1 MWLDR
6 LSGHSTPGT
15 TPSASPPPPNRS
27 YTAPRRT
34 GSHLGPPQSSRPTF
48 NPRSSSL
55 SIHSND
61 SSTSLLASS
70 RRPNGSGLKQ
80 SITVEESTN
89 PLRVLKELLGVENQA
104 QSDTL
109 KKDGVNGESAADDDF
124 ASELDFEGLSLRDF
138 VDRKAPE
145 EHVDTAQ
152 TIEECMLFYHIS
164 QILANHILS

>member
-34 GSHLGPPQSSRPTF
+34 GSHLGPPSVRPNF

-70 RRPNGSGLKQ
+70 RRLNGSGLKQ
-80 SITVEESTN
+80 SVTAEESTN
-89 PLRVLKELLGVENQA
+89 PSRVLNELLGVEIQD
-104 QSDTL
+104 QPDVS
-109 KKDGVNGESAADDDF
+109 KQDGVNGERITDDDF
-124 ASELDFEGLSLRDF
+124 ASEIDFEGLSLRDF
-138 VDRKAPE
+138 VGRKGPE
-145 EHVDTAQ
+145 EHVDTTQ
-152 TIEECMLFYHIS
+152 TIEECMLFS
-164 QILANHILS
+164 T